1 MSMKIKGPAGHSIST
16 GDSGQT
22 KAAGKSQAGGAASTG
37 KSSGSSSSDTVSITV
52 SATRLQELE
61 AQIASLPIADAQHI
75 SDVQRSLASGNFV
88 FEPED
93 AAENLLTQEREFA
106 KIDKEE

>member
-1 MSMKIKGPAGHSIST
+1 MSMKIKGSSGHAIST

-22 KAAGKSQAGGAASTG
+22 KATEKPQTGGTASAGKSST
-37 KSSGSSSSDTVSITV
+37 SGNDTVSITV

-61 AQIASLPIADAQHI
+61 AQIASLPIADTQHI
-75 SDVQRSLASGNFV
+75 SDIQRSLASGNFV
-88 FEPED
+88 FEPEE

>member
-1 MSMKIKGPAGHSIST
+1 MSMKIKGSSGHPIATSD
-16 GDSGQT
+16 GGQT
-22 KAAGKSQAGGAASTG
+22 KATEKPQSRSADTIGKT
-37 KSSGSSSSDTVSITV
+37 SGNSNDTVNITV
-52 SATRLQELE
+52 SATRLRELE

-75 SDVQRSLASGNFV
+75 SDIQRSLASGNFA

-106 KIDKEE
+106 KITKKE

>member
-1 MSMKIKGPAGHSIST
+1 MNMKIKGSTGHPIST
-16 GDSGQT
+16 GDGGQT
-22 KAAGKSQAGGAASTG
+22 RATG
-37 KSSGSSSSDTVSITV
+37 KAQTGSASAAEKNSGSSSDKVSITI

-75 SDVQRSLASGNFV
+75 SDIQRSLASGNFV
-88 FEPED
+88 FEPEE

-106 KIDKEE
+106 KIDKKE